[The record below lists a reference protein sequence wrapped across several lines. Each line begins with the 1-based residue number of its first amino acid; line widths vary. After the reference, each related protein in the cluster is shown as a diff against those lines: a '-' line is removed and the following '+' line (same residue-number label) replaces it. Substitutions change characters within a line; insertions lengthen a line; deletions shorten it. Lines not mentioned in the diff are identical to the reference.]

1 MKNSSIK
8 NISEVLENSS
18 LSRIVQRVNEL
29 NLLNQKVQKLLPETF
44 RGLYRIINLVD
55 NQLIFEV
62 QNATVRQGLQ
72 LQHFNL
78 LKLIQTDFP
87 EVTQLQFKVNPNFK
101 HF

>member
-18 LSRIVQRVNEL
+18 LSRIVQRANEL

-72 LQHFNL
+72 LQHFHL

>member
-18 LSRIVQRVNEL
+18 LSRIVQRANEL

-101 HF
+101 LF

>member
-18 LSRIVQRVNEL
+18 LSRIVQRANEL